1 MGYGYGDM
9 PDSPDIDVRMPDPH
23 LTENAKRREDAAAA
37 GDLRQTAGIPSLPD
51 RAGKNDIE

>member
-23 LTENAKRREDAAAA
+23 LTENVKRREDVAAA
-37 GDLRQTAGIPSLPD
+37 GGFEADSRYSIVT
-51 RAGKNDIE
+51 